1 MRILYAGVVDVDG
14 DRADKIHFVSLA
26 RALRS
31 MGHELLVLAHGRQ
44 VPGDLA
50 GMDVHLITKDAWP
63 GISRPWNDTQ
73 LLASLARLGLASH
86 FDVLYQRGVPLA
98 NRWARLA
105 SIPAIAEVNGIH
117 VDELKSRGIRG
128 VRLRLFAMREQQIIQ
143 GATRVICVTGGLR
156 EQVVQRYRVKPDRCV
171 VINNGTDIEMFRPR
185 PRQDCLAQTG
195 LSSETFNIGFIGAFQ
210 PWIDFEAMLQAA
222 KRLCEQALPVQLI
235 LVGDG
240 PSYSEVAQRRD
251 ELGLEQV
258 VHLVGRVPHNLVPVW
273 LGAFDVCLAP
283 SSGAYVQTIGK
294 SSMKLFEYMAS
305 SRPVVS
311 SALPGESEIIVAA
324 QAGMLYQPGDDARL
338 AAHLAKLYQ
347 DPVLREQMGRHGRA
361 YVTQHHSWDRVAE
374 QTEAVMKAA
383 IQGA

>member
-1 MRILYAGVVDVDG
+1 MKILYAGVVDVDG

-26 RALRS
+26 SALRS
-31 MGHELLVLAHGRQ
+31 MGHELLVLAHGSQ
-44 VPGDLA
+44 VPADLA
-50 GMDVHLITKDAWP
+50 GMDVHLVTKDARP

-73 LLASLARLGLASH
+73 LLASLVRLSLGSH
-86 FDVLYQRGVPLA
+86 YDVLYQRGVPLA

-105 SIPAIAEVNGIH
+105 SIPAITEVNGIH
-117 VDELKSRGIRG
+117 VDELQSRGISG
-128 VRLRLFAMREQQIIQ
+128 VRLRLFSMREQQIIQ
-143 GATRVICVTGGLR
+143 GATRVICVTSGLR
-156 EQVVQRYRVKPDRCV
+156 EQVVQRYSVKPDRCI

-185 PRQDCLAQTG
+185 LRQECLAQTDLNG
-195 LSSETFNIGFIGAFQ
+195 ETFNIGFVGAFQ
-210 PWIDFEAMLQAA
+210 SWIDFEAMLQAA
-222 KRLCEQALPVQLI
+222 KRLCEQAIPVQLI

-240 PSYSEVAQRRD
+240 PSYAEVAQRRN

-258 VHLVGRVPHNLVPVW
+258 VRLVGRVPHNMVPVW

-283 SSGAYVQTIGK
+283 SSGAYVQAIGK

-305 SRPVVS
+305 SRPVVA

-324 QAGMLYQPGDDARL
+324 RAGMLYQPGDDARL
-338 AAHLAKLYQ
+338 ATHLAKLYQ
-347 DPVLREQMGRHGRA
+347 DPALREEMGRNGRA